1 MKDIMIK
8 IRNVLALPF
17 FLFSLFFL
25 LQGCKQEETAPE
37 ILQAVKYEVLS
48 KKSNIRSRSLS
59 GVVKSADES
68 DLSFRVGGLLQEITV
83 KEGQFVKKGTVLALL
98 DPQDYKLNVDEK
110 RAEVSSA
117 SATLTERKENLRR
130 KKILLKDG
138 FSTQAIV
145 QESESAYQNALQN
158 VDIAETRLEDAE
170 TQLER
175 TELKAPFSGTVA
187 KRLSVIFKEV
197 EPGQKIF
204 RFQSEGGLEVQV
216 MVPETL
222 IGEVDK
228 KERVSATFPTLKGVA
243 VFGEV
248 SEIGAV
254 AEEGNAY
261 KVILTLHNTEAL
273 DIRSGMTAN
282 IKFTLD
288 DNVEKQ
294 VFVIPM
300 SAIDLRY
307 FDKKLGKLNKQAT
320 VYVFDKNTST
330 LKIKRVETRE
340 IIGNKVEVLSGL
352 EDGDI
357 LITAGV
363 SFLNEGQKVTLWK
376 PQYSLPATLDK

>member
-1 MKDIMIK
+1 MKGSMTKAKTISAI
-8 IRNVLALPF
+8 PF
-17 FLFSLFFL
+17 FLFSLFFV
-25 LQGCKQEETAPE
+25 LQGCKQEEAPPE
-37 ILQAVKYEVLS
+37 TLQAVKYDVLS
-48 KKSNIRSRSLS
+48 RKGNIRSRILS

-83 KEGQFVKKGTVLALL
+83 TEGQFVEKGTVLAIL

-117 SATLTERKENLRR
+117 AATLTERKENIRR

-145 QESESAYQNALQN
+145 QEAEAAYQNALQSL
-158 VDIAETRLEDAE
+158 DIAETRLEDAE

-204 RFQSEGGLEVQV
+204 RFQSQNGLEVQV

-228 KERVSATFPTLKGVA
+228 KERISATFPTLKGVK

-254 AEEGNAY
+254 AEDGNAY
-261 KVILTLHNTEAL
+261 KVILTLHNTENL

-282 IKFTLD
+282 IQFTLD

-307 FDKKLGKLNKQAT
+307 FDKKLGELNEQAT

-330 LKIKRVETRE
+330 LKIKRIETRE
-340 IIGNKVEVLSGL
+340 IIGNKVEVVSGL

>member
-1 MKDIMIK
+1 MIK
-8 IRNVLALPF
+8 IKNVSAIPF
-17 FLFSLFFL
+17 FLFSLFFV
-25 LQGCKQEETAPE
+25 LQGCKQEEAPPE
-37 ILQAVKYEVLS
+37 TLQAVKYDVLS
-48 KKSNIRSRSLS
+48 RKGNIRSRSLS

-83 KEGQFVKKGTVLALL
+83 KEGQFVEKGTVLAIL

-117 SATLTERKENLRR
+117 AATLTERKENIRR

-145 QESESAYQNALQN
+145 QEAEAAYQNALQSL
-158 VDIAETRLEDAE
+158 DIAETRLEDAE

-204 RFQSEGGLEVQV
+204 RFQSQNGLEVQV

-228 KERVSATFPTLKGVA
+228 KERISATFPTLKGVK

-254 AEEGNAY
+254 AEDGNAY
-261 KVILTLHNTEAL
+261 KVILTLHNTENL

-282 IKFTLD
+282 IQFTLD

-307 FDKKLGKLNKQAT
+307 FDKKLGELNEQAT

-330 LKIKRVETRE
+330 LKIKRIETRE
-340 IIGNKVEVLSGL
+340 IIGNKVEVVSGL

>member
-1 MKDIMIK
+1 MIK
-8 IRNVLALPF
+8 IKNVSAFPF
-17 FLFSLFFL
+17 FLFSLFFV
-25 LQGCKQEETAPE
+25 LQGCKQEEVVPE
-37 ILQAVKYEVLS
+37 ILQAVKYEVLR
-48 KKSNIRSRSLS
+48 KTGNVRSRTLS
-59 GVVKSADES
+59 GVVRSSDES

-83 KEGQFVKKGTVLALL
+83 KEGQFVEKGTVLAVL
-98 DPQDYKLNVDEK
+98 DPKDYKLDVDEK
-110 RAEVSSA
+110 QSEVSSA
-117 SATLTERKENLRR
+117 SATLTEKKENLRR
-130 KKILLKDG
+130 KKTLLKDG

-145 QESESAYQNALQN
+145 QEAESVYQNALQN
-158 VDIAETRLEDAE
+158 LDIAKTRLEDAE

-175 TELKAPFSGTVA
+175 TKLKAPFSGTVA

-204 RFQSEGGLEVQV
+204 RFQSKNGLEVQV

-222 IGEVDK
+222 IGDVNK
-228 KERVSATFPTLKGVA
+228 NERISATFPTLKEVT
-243 VFGEV
+243 VLGEV

-254 AEEGNAY
+254 AEDGNAY
-261 KVILTLHNTEAL
+261 KVILKLHNNENL
-273 DIRSGMTAN
+273 DIRSGMTTN

-294 VFVIPM
+294 VFIIPI

-307 FDKKLGKLNKQAT
+307 FDKKLGKLNEQAT

-330 LKIKRVETRE
+330 LKIKRIETRE
-340 IIGNKVEVLSGL
+340 IIGNKVEVVSGL

-363 SFLNEGQKVTLWK
+363 SFLSEGQKVTLWK